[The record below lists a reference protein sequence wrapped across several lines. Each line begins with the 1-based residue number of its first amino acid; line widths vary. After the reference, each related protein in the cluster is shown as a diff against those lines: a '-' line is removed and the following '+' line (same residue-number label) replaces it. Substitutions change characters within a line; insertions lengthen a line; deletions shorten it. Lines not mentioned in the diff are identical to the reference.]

1 MTPEEHDRVARVGR
15 AVRVA
20 RREAGLSARTLAT
33 RAGISQAFL
42 SQVERGLNVPSLA
55 SLYKIADALDCSPS
69 YFLDAPPDGE
79 VLVVR
84 AERRSAR
91 PVTGSPGAPTM
102 WMAQGNGTIPEV
114 YQYVI
119 GPGDDIGGWFRR
131 ADDLALVLVSGSLAV
146 QVRGRDPVVL
156 DAGDCL
162 FAAAGT
168 EMQWEHRGVDDVRV
182 VLCVGTPGVPPVT
195 RSSPA

>member
-20 RREAGLSARTLAT
+20 RRQAGLSARTLAA

-69 YFLDAPPDGE
+69 YFLDAPSDGE

-84 AERRSAR
+84 ADRRSAR
-91 PVTGSPGAPTM
+91 SVTSAPSTPNV
-102 WMAQGNGTIPEV
+102 WVAQGNGAIAEV

-119 GPGDDIGGWFRR
+119 RPGDDVEGWFRR
-131 ADDLALVLVSGSLAV
+131 ADDLVLVVVSGCLEV
-146 QVRGRDPVVL
+146 QVRGRAPVLL
-156 DAGDCL
+156 DVGDCL
-162 FAAAGT
+162 FAVAGT
-168 EMQWEHRGVDDVRV
+168 EMRWEHRGVEDVRV
-182 VLCVGTPGVPPVT
+182 VLCVAMPGARPVT

>member
-1 MTPEEHDRVARVGR
+1 VTPEEHDRVARVGR

-20 RREAGLSARTLAT
+20 RRQAGLSARTLAA

-91 PVTGSPGAPTM
+91 SVTSSPSAPNE
-102 WMAQGNGTIPEV
+102 WVAQGNGTIAEV

-119 GPGDDIGGWFRR
+119 RPGYDVDGWFRR
-131 ADDLALVLVSGSLAV
+131 ADDLVLVVVSGCLEV
-146 QVRGRDPVVL
+146 QVRGRAPVLL
-156 DAGDCL
+156 DVGDCL

-168 EMQWEHRGVDDVRV
+168 EMHWEHRGVEDVRV
-182 VLCVGTPGVPPVT
+182 VLCVGTPGARPVT